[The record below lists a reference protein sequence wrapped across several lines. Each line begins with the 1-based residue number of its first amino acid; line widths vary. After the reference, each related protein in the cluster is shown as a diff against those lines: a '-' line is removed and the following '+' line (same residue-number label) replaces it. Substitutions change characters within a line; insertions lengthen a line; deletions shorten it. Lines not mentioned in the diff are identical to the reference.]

1 MNRIRGINFMKN
13 ARSKRGFTLLEILM
27 GTGVFSIGIVG
38 SVGLLG
44 WIGRADA
51 ANTRTVS
58 AAAIGQAKLEEIRE
72 AGYAG
77 AATGTEDDGY
87 YDLAWTIT
95 QSSNYTGMRT
105 VNLTVSWVDQDGA
118 HKNLSMSTLLTE
130 EEVVAVLP
138 GFALTGQGGDGGI
151 PGGVVVN

>member
-1 MNRIRGINFMKN
+1 MKKIKS
-13 ARSKRGFTLLEILM
+13 RKGFTLLEILM
-27 GTGVFSIGIVG
+27 GTAVFSVGIVG

-51 ANTRTVS
+51 SNTRVVS
-58 AAAIGQAKLEEIRE
+58 AASIAQAKLEEIRE
-72 AGYAG
+72 AGYSG
-77 AATGTEDDGY
+77 AQSGEEDDNY
-87 YDLAWTIT
+87 YDLSWTIT
-95 QSSNYTGMRT
+95 QASNYTGMKK

-130 EEVVAVLP
+130 EEVVATLP

-151 PGGVVVN
+151 PGGVVN